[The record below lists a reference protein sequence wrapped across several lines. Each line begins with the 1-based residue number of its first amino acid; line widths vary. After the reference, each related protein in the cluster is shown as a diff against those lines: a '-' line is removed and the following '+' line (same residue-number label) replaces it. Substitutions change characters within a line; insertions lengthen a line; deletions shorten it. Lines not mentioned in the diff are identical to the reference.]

1 MGTKDD
7 MHYAW
12 VHIYER
18 FIVSLSLKSMWIVSE
33 EEQVNEF
40 NIYFDYA
47 QNVVNLDIGWLPVQ

>member
-1 MGTKDD
+1 
-7 MHYAW
+7 
-12 VHIYER
+12 
-18 FIVSLSLKSMWIVSE
+18 MWIVSE